1 MKAVADRVFEGGSS
15 FASFL
20 GVGGAGCE
28 KAMLEVAGAIITSGQ
43 WADSG

>member
-20 GVGGAGCE
+20 GVGAGCE
-28 KAMLEVAGAIITSGQ
+28 KAVLEVAGAIITSGQ